1 VRSPGDFDGLDAPG
15 SWVLRPQASPAGHKH
30 ASKQKKDQKWKNVLN
45 IGGKKNKMAT
55 MKY

>member
-1 VRSPGDFDGLDAPG
+1 LAGDFDSIDSPG
-15 SWVLRPQASPAGHKH
+15 SWVLRPQASPTGRGP

-45 IGGKKNKMAT
+45 IRGKKYKMAT